1 MRAWL
6 CGSPDSRIEMLN
18 DVSDSC
24 GQPSCRRQRDS
35 SPGVREDE
43 LRTGG
48 GHEPRLSVIGFS

>member
-1 MRAWL
+1 
-6 CGSPDSRIEMLN
+6 MLN

-48 GHEPRLSVIGFS
+48 GHEPRLSVIGFSR